1 MNKTFL
7 PAALIAALAGGAA
20 SAEALSVDNCGEPLV
35 FDSAP
40 ERLVVHDMNMTDMA
54 FALGLQDKIV
64 GLTGITG
71 WYKTS
76 PKFDELRGDIPEL
89 APKYPTVE
97 NLVAVEPDLFF
108 AGWYYGMKP
117 GGDVTP
123 DTLSPFGIKTMV
135 LTESCVHLNKDR
147 PEASMDL
154 LFDDILR
161 LGKVMQVEAKA
172 DALVGGWKDE
182 LAAIEAQTADL
193 AKPRVFLL
201 DGPADAPF
209 TAGKFAIPDAMI
221 AAAGGV
227 NVTHDMDT
235 SWGRTSWETVAAA
248 NPEFLVLLDY
258 QTGNGAADTFK
269 FLQDHPVMS
278 QTDAV
283 KNERWIG
290 LRYEELTPGPANI
303 EAISKMAKAMHPDLN

>member
-1 MNKTFL
+1 MKHLL
-7 PAALIAALAGGAA
+7 PAAFCVGLA
-20 SAEALSVDNCGEPLV
+20 SAAAAEQITVDNCGQPLV
-35 FDSAP
+35 LDGHP

-54 FALGLQDKIV
+54 FALGLQDRIV

-76 PKFDELRGDIPEL
+76 PEFDTLRGDIPEL
-89 APKYPTVE
+89 APKYPTIE
-97 NLVAVEPDLFF
+97 NLVSADPDLFF
-108 AGWYYGMKP
+108 AGWYYGMRP

-123 DTLSPFGIKTMV
+123 ETLAPFGIQTMI
-135 LTESCVHLNKDR
+135 LTESCVHLDKDR
-147 PEASMDL
+147 PEATMDL
-154 LFDDILR
+154 LFSDVMR
-161 LGKVMQVEAKA
+161 LGTVMDVEDKA
-172 DALVGGWKDE
+172 AALVEGWKSD
-182 LAAIEAQTADL
+182 LAAIEAQTAAL

-221 AAAGGV
+221 DAAGGE
-227 NVTHDMDT
+227 NVTHNMDT

-269 FLQDHPVMS
+269 FLQEHPVMS

-283 KNERWIG
+283 KNARWIG

-303 EAISKMAKAMHPDLN
+303 EAIRKMAAAMHPGLN

>member
-1 MNKTFL
+1 MKQTLLCAVF
-7 PAALIAALAGGAA
+7 AATLSSGALAD
-20 SAEALSVDNCGEPLV
+20 EVVVDNCGTPLD
-35 FDSAP
+35 FDRTP
-40 ERLVVHDMNMTDMA
+40 EKIVVHDMNMTDMA
-54 FALGLQDKIV
+54 FALGLQDRIV

-76 PKFDELRGDIPEL
+76 PDFDALRGDIPEL
-89 APKYPTVE
+89 AAKYPTVE
-97 NLVAVEPDLFF
+97 NLVAAEADMFF

-123 DTLSPFGIKTMV
+123 DTLAPFGIKTMI
-135 LTESCVHLNKDR
+135 LTESCVHLDKNR

-154 LFDDILR
+154 LFNDILR
-161 LGKVMQVEAKA
+161 LGKVMQVEGKA
-172 DALVGGWKDE
+172 EALVATWKQE
-182 LAAIEAQTADL
+182 LAAIEATTANL
-193 AKPRVFLL
+193 EKPRVFLL

-221 AAAGGV
+221 AAAGGI
-227 NVTHDMDT
+227 NVTHDMET
-235 SWGRTSWETVAAA
+235 SWGRSSWEAVAAA

-269 FLQDHPVMS
+269 FLQNHPVMS
-278 QTDAV
+278 QIDAV
-283 KNERWIG
+283 KNARWIG

-303 EAISKMAKAMHPDLN
+303 KAISKMAQAMHDKQS

>member
-1 MNKTFL
+1 MKTL
-7 PAALIAALAGGAA
+7 WSTAAMLGLATAA
-20 SAEALSVDNCGEPLV
+20 SAEISVDNCGAPLV
-35 FDSAP
+35 FDTTP
-40 ERLVVHDMNMTDMA
+40 ERIVVHDMNMTDMA

-76 PKFDELRGDIPEL
+76 PDFDALRGDIPEL

-97 NLVAVEPDLFF
+97 NLVAVSPDMFF
-108 AGWYYGMKP
+108 AGWYYGMRP
-117 GGDVTP
+117 GGEVTP
-123 DTLSPFGIKTMV
+123 ETLEPFGIKTMV
-135 LTESCVHLNKDR
+135 LTESCVHLHDNR

-154 LFDDILR
+154 LFDDVTR
-161 LGKVMQVEAKA
+161 LGQVMGVSDKA
-172 DALVGGWKDE
+172 DELVAGWKDQ
-182 LAAIEAQTADL
+182 LATIEAKTADQP
-193 AKPRVFLL
+193 KPRVFLL

-221 AAAGGV
+221 AAAGGE

-235 SWGRTSWETVAAA
+235 SWGRTSWEAVAAA

-258 QTGNGAADTFK
+258 QTGNGAADTFQ
-269 FLQDHPVMS
+269 FLKDHPVMAHI
-278 QTDAV
+278 DAV

-303 EAISKMAKAMHPDLN
+303 DAIEKMAQAMHPDLF

>member
-1 MNKTFL
+1 MKQKIWS
-7 PAALIAALAGGAA
+7 ALMITGLASGAA
-20 SAEALSVDNCGEPLV
+20 AHEVTVDNCGEPLV
-35 FDSAP
+35 FDAKP

-54 FALGLQDKIV
+54 FALGLQEHIV

-76 PKFDELRGDIPEL
+76 PDFDKLRGDIPEL

-97 NLVAVEPDLFF
+97 NLVAAEPDLFF

-123 DTLSPFGIKTMV
+123 DTLAPFGIKTMI
-135 LTESCVHLNKDR
+135 LTESCVHLDKDR

-154 LFDDILR
+154 LFNDVLR
-161 LGKVMQVEAKA
+161 LGQVMHVEEKA
-172 DALVGGWKDE
+172 EELVAGWKE
-182 LAAIEAQTADL
+182 QLSAIKAKTADL

-221 AAAGGV
+221 AAAGGE

-235 SWGRTSWETVAAA
+235 SWGRTSWEAVAAS

-258 QTGNGAADTFK
+258 QTGNGAEDTFK
-269 FLQDHPVMS
+269 FLQEHPVMS

-303 EAISKMAKAMHPDLN
+303 DAIQKMADAMHPTETN

>member
-1 MNKTFL
+1 MKH
-7 PAALIAALAGGAA
+7 LIAAFVLLGTAA
-20 SAEALSVDNCGEPLV
+20 TAHEVTVDNCGEELV
-35 FDSAP
+35 FDQAP
-40 ERLVVHDMNMTDMA
+40 ERIVVHDMNMTEMA

-76 PKFDELRGDIPEL
+76 PDFDAQRGDIPEL

-97 NLVAVEPDLFF
+97 NLVAVNADMFF

-117 GGDVTP
+117 GGEVTP
-123 DTLSPFGIKTMV
+123 DTLAPFGIKTMV
-135 LTESCVHLNKDR
+135 LTESCVHLDKNR
-147 PEASMDL
+147 PEASMEL
-154 LFDDILR
+154 LFGDVQR
-161 LGKVMQVEAKA
+161 LGKVMHVEDKA
-172 DALVGGWKDE
+172 DALVAGWKE
-182 LAAIEAQTADL
+182 QLAAIQSQTADL
-193 AKPRVFLL
+193 KKPRVFLL

-221 AAAGGV
+221 TAAGGV

-235 SWGRTSWETVAAA
+235 SWGRSSWEAVAAS

-258 QTGNGAADTFK
+258 QTGNGAEDTFK

-278 QTDAV
+278 QTNAV
-283 KNERWIG
+283 KNARWIG

-303 EAISKMAKAMHPDLN
+303 DAIEKMAKAMHPGLE

>member
-1 MNKTFL
+1 MKQKIWS
-7 PAALIAALAGGAA
+7 ALMITGLASGAA
-20 SAEALSVDNCGEPLV
+20 AHEVTVDNCGEPLV
-35 FDSAP
+35 FDAKP

-54 FALGLQDKIV
+54 FALGLQEHIV

-76 PKFDELRGDIPEL
+76 PDFDKLRGDIPEL

-97 NLVAVEPDLFF
+97 NLVAAEPDLFF

-123 DTLSPFGIKTMV
+123 DTLAPFGIKTMI
-135 LTESCVHLNKDR
+135 LTESCVHLDKDR
-147 PEASMDL
+147 PVASMDL
-154 LFDDILR
+154 LFNDVLR
-161 LGKVMQVEAKA
+161 LGQVMHVEEKA
-172 DALVGGWKDE
+172 EELVAGWKE
-182 LAAIEAQTADL
+182 QLSAIEAKTADL

-221 AAAGGV
+221 AAAGGE

-235 SWGRTSWETVAAA
+235 SWGRTSWEAVAAS

-258 QTGNGAADTFK
+258 QTGNGAEDTFK
-269 FLQDHPVMS
+269 FLQEHPVMS

-303 EAISKMAKAMHPDLN
+303 DAIQKMADAMHPTATN

>member
-1 MNKTFL
+1 MMQKLWPVVVF
-7 PAALIAALAGGAA
+7 AGLAGGAA
-20 SAEALSVDNCGEPLV
+20 AEAVTVDNCGEPLV

-40 ERLVVHDMNMTDMA
+40 ERLVVHDMNMADMA

-76 PKFDELRGDIPEL
+76 PDFDALRGDIPEL
-89 APKYPTVE
+89 APKYPTIE

-123 DTLSPFGIKTMV
+123 DTLEPFGIKTMI
-135 LTESCVHLNKDR
+135 LTESCVHLDKDR
-147 PEASMDL
+147 PEASMNL
-154 LFDDILR
+154 LIDDVLR
-161 LGKVMQVEAKA
+161 LGKVMQVEDKA
-172 DALVGGWKDE
+172 EALVAGWKDK
-182 LAAIEAQTADL
+182 LSAIEAKTADL

-201 DGPADAPF
+201 DGPADSPF

-221 AAAGGV
+221 TAAGGE
-227 NVTHDMDT
+227 NVTHDLDT
-235 SWGRTSWETVAAA
+235 SWGRTSWEAVAAA

-258 QTGNGAADTFK
+258 QSGNGAEDAFQ
-269 FLQDHPVMS
+269 FLKDHPVMS

-303 EAISKMAKAMHPDLN
+303 EAIEKMAKAMHPEIN

>member
-1 MNKTFL
+1 MKRMIWSAFL
-7 PAALIAALAGGAA
+7 ATGMAT
-20 SAEALSVDNCGEPLV
+20 SAVAQGVTVDNCGEPLV
-35 FDSAP
+35 FEKQP

-76 PKFDELRGDIPEL
+76 PDFDAQRGDIPEL

-97 NLVAVEPDLFF
+97 NLVAAEPDLFF
-108 AGWYYGMKP
+108 AGWYYGMRP
-117 GGDVTP
+117 GGEVTP
-123 DTLSPFGIKTMV
+123 DTLAPFGIKTMI
-135 LTESCVHLNKDR
+135 LTESCVHLHDDR
-147 PEASMDL
+147 PQASMDL
-154 LFDDILR
+154 LFDDVLR
-161 LGKVMQVEAKA
+161 LGQVMHVEDKA
-172 DALVGGWKDE
+172 EALVSDWKDQ
-182 LAAIEAQTADL
+182 LATIESQTADL
-193 AKPRVFLL
+193 EKPRVFLL

-221 AAAGGV
+221 TAAGGE
-227 NVTHDMDT
+227 NVTHDLDT
-235 SWGRTSWETVAAA
+235 SWGRTSWEAVAAS

-258 QTGNGAADTFK
+258 QTGNGAEDTFK

-283 KNERWIG
+283 KNARWIG

-303 EAISKMAKAMHPDLN
+303 EAISKMAKAMHPSLN

>member
-1 MNKTFL
+1 MKHYWS
-7 PAALIAALAGGAA
+7 AALIAALASGAA
-20 SAEALSVDNCGEPLV
+20 AQEGTTDNCGEPRV
-35 FDSAP
+35 FDSQP

-76 PKFDELRGDIPEL
+76 PEFDTLRGDIPEL

-97 NLVAVEPDLFF
+97 NLVAASPDLFF
-108 AGWYYGMKP
+108 AGWYYGMRP

-123 DTLSPFGIKTMV
+123 ETLAPFGIKTMI
-135 LTESCVHLNKDR
+135 LTESCVHLDKDR
-147 PEASMDL
+147 PEATMEL
-154 LFDDILR
+154 LFDDVLR
-161 LGKVMQVEAKA
+161 LGKVMNVQDKA
-172 DALVGGWKDE
+172 EALVSGWKEE
-182 LAAIEAQTADL
+182 LAAIEAQTDDL

-209 TAGKFAIPDAMI
+209 TAGQFAIPDAMI
-221 AAAGGV
+221 EAAGGT
-227 NVTHDMDT
+227 NVTTDMET
-235 SWGRTSWETVAAA
+235 SWGRSSWEAVASA

-258 QTGNGAADTFK
+258 QTGNGAEDTFK
-269 FLQDHPVMS
+269 FLQEHPVMS

-283 KNERWIG
+283 KNARWIG
-290 LRYEELTPGPANI
+290 LRYEELTPGPANVA
-303 EAISKMAKAMHPDLN
+303 AIRKMAKAMHPSLY

>member
-1 MNKTFL
+1 MKLKLLSATVL
-7 PAALIAALAGGAA
+7 SALAGGAA
-20 SAEALSVDNCGEPLV
+20 AQEITVDNCGEPLV
-35 FDSAP
+35 FDTKP
-40 ERLVVHDMNMTDMA
+40 ERIVVHDMNMTDMA
-54 FALGLQDKIV
+54 FALGLQDNIV

-76 PKFDELRGDIPEL
+76 PYFDAQRGDIPEL

-97 NLVAVEPDLFF
+97 NLVAVEPDMFF

-123 DTLSPFGIKTMV
+123 DTLEPFGIKTMV
-135 LTESCVHLNKDR
+135 LTESCIHLNKDR

-154 LFDDILR
+154 LFDDVLR
-161 LGKVMQVEAKA
+161 LGTVMQVEDKA
-172 DALVGGWKDE
+172 NALVSGWKDQ
-182 LAAIEAQTADL
+182 LAAIEAKTADL
-193 AKPRVFLL
+193 EKPRVFLL

-209 TAGKFAIPDAMI
+209 TAGKYAIPDAMI

-235 SWGRTSWETVAAA
+235 SWGRTSWEAVAAS

-258 QTGNGAADTFK
+258 QTGKGAADTFK
-269 FLQDHPVMS
+269 FLQEHPVMS

-303 EAISKMAKAMHPDLN
+303 EAIEKMATAMHRGNS

>member
-1 MNKTFL
+1 MNKTL
-7 PAALIAALAGGAA
+7 WCAALITGIA
-20 SAEALSVDNCGEPLV
+20 SATTAREITVDNCGEPLV
-35 FDSAP
+35 FETQP

-54 FALGLQDKIV
+54 FALGLQDKVV

-76 PKFDELRGDIPEL
+76 PEFDTLRGDIPEL

-123 DTLSPFGIKTMV
+123 DTLAPFGIKTMI
-135 LTESCVHLNKDR
+135 LTESCVHLDKDR

-154 LFDDILR
+154 LFTDVLR
-161 LGKVMQVEAKA
+161 LGKVMHVEDKA
-172 DALVGGWKDE
+172 EELVSGWKEE
-182 LAAIEAQTADL
+182 LSAIQTQTADL
-193 AKPRVFLL
+193 PKPRVFLL

-221 AAAGGV
+221 AAAGGE

-235 SWGRTSWETVAAA
+235 SWGRSSWEAVAAS

-303 EAISKMAKAMHPDLN
+303 EAISKMAKAMHPGLN

>member
-1 MNKTFL
+1 MMQKLWPVVVF
-7 PAALIAALAGGAA
+7 AGFAGGVA
-20 SAEALSVDNCGEPLV
+20 AEAVTVDNCGEPLV

-40 ERLVVHDMNMTDMA
+40 ERLVVHDMNMADMA

-64 GLTGITG
+64 GLTGISG

-76 PKFDELRGDIPEL
+76 PDFDAQRGDIPEL
-89 APKYPTVE
+89 APKYPTIE

-123 DTLSPFGIKTMV
+123 DTLEPFGIKTMI
-135 LTESCVHLNKDR
+135 LTESCVHLDEDR
-147 PEASMDL
+147 PESSMNL
-154 LFDDILR
+154 LFDDVLR
-161 LGKVMQVEAKA
+161 LGKVMQVEDKA
-172 DALVGGWKDE
+172 EALVAGWKDK
-182 LAAIEAQTADL
+182 LSAIQAKTADL
-193 AKPRVFLL
+193 EKPRVFLL

-221 AAAGGV
+221 AAAGGE
-227 NVTHDMDT
+227 NATHDLDT
-235 SWGRTSWETVAAA
+235 SWGRTSWEAVAAA

-258 QTGNGAADTFK
+258 QSGNGAEDTFQ
-269 FLQDHPVMS
+269 FLKDHPVMS

-303 EAISKMAKAMHPDLN
+303 EAIEKMAQAMHPETN

>member
-1 MNKTFL
+1 MKHIWSVAL
-7 PAALIAALAGGAA
+7 VAAMATGAA
-20 SAEALSVDNCGEPLV
+20 AHEVTVDNCGEPLV
-35 FDSAP
+35 FETQP

-76 PKFDELRGDIPEL
+76 PEFDTLRGDIPEL

-97 NLVAVEPDLFF
+97 NLVAVEADLFF

-123 DTLSPFGIKTMV
+123 DTLEPFGIKTMI
-135 LTESCVHLNKDR
+135 LTESCVHLDKTR

-154 LFDDILR
+154 LFGDVLR
-161 LGKVMQVEAKA
+161 LGKVMHVEDKA
-172 DALVGGWKDE
+172 EALVDGWKQE
-182 LAAIEAQTADL
+182 LSAIQAQTADL
-193 AKPRVFLL
+193 FKPRVFLL

-221 AAAGGV
+221 AAAGGE

-235 SWGRTSWETVAAA
+235 SWGRSSWEAIAAV

-269 FLQDHPVMS
+269 FLQEHPVMS

-303 EAISKMAKAMHPDLN
+303 KAIAKMANAMHPDLN

>member
-1 MNKTFL
+1 MKHL
-7 PAALIAALAGGAA
+7 WSVALTTAIASGA
-20 SAEALSVDNCGEPLV
+20 SAHELTVDNCGEPLV
-35 FDSAP
+35 FDEQP

-76 PKFDELRGDIPEL
+76 PEFDTLRGDIPEL

-123 DTLSPFGIKTMV
+123 DTLEPFGIKTMI
-135 LTESCVHLNKDR
+135 LTESCVHLDKNR

-154 LFDDILR
+154 LFDDVLR
-161 LGKVMQVEAKA
+161 LGKIMHVEDKA
-172 DALVGGWKDE
+172 VELVKGWKDE
-182 LAAIEAQTADL
+182 LAAIESQTADL
-193 AKPRVFLL
+193 PKPRVFLL

-221 AAAGGV
+221 AAAGGE

-235 SWGRTSWETVAAA
+235 SWGRTSWEVVAAS

-258 QTGNGAADTFK
+258 QTGNGAEDTFK
-269 FLQDHPVMS
+269 FLQEHPVMS
-278 QTDAV
+278 ETDAV

-303 EAISKMAKAMHPDLN
+303 AAISKMVQAMHPGIN

>member
-1 MNKTFL
+1 MKRYIL
-7 PAALIAALAGGAA
+7 LALLAVIPASGAVA
-20 SAEALSVDNCGEPLV
+20 DSITVDNCGDPLV
-35 FDSAP
+35 FDTAP
-40 ERLVVHDMNMTDMA
+40 ERIVVHDMNMTDMA

-76 PKFDELRGDIPEL
+76 PEFDELRGDIPEL
-89 APKYPTVE
+89 APKYPTIE
-97 NLVAVEPDLFF
+97 NLISVEADMFF
-108 AGWYYGMKP
+108 AGWYYGMRP

-123 DTLSPFGIKTMV
+123 DTLAPFGIKTMV
-135 LTESCVHLNKDR
+135 LTESCVHLDKNR
-147 PEASMDL
+147 PIASMDL
-154 LFDDILR
+154 LFDDVLR
-161 LGKVMQVEAKA
+161 LGKVMQVEDRAER
-172 DALVGGWKDE
+172 LVAGWQAE
-182 LAAIEAQTADL
+182 LADIEKQTADL
-193 AKPRVFLL
+193 ERLRVFLL

-221 AAAGGV
+221 TAAGGT
-227 NVTHDMDT
+227 NVTHDLDT
-235 SWGRTSWETVAAA
+235 SWGRTSWEAVAAA

-258 QTGNGAADTFK
+258 QTGNGAADTFA

-283 KNERWIG
+283 KNEHWIG

-303 EAISKMAKAMHPDLN
+303 RAITKMAQTMHPELN

>member
-1 MNKTFL
+1 MKQ
-7 PAALIAALAGGAA
+7 IWSVALATAMASGAA
-20 SAEALSVDNCGEPLV
+20 AHEVTVDNCGEPLV
-35 FDSAP
+35 FETQP

-76 PKFDELRGDIPEL
+76 PDFDALRGDIPEL

-97 NLVAVEPDLFF
+97 NLVAAEPDLFF

-123 DTLSPFGIKTMV
+123 DTLAPFGIKTMI
-135 LTESCVHLNKDR
+135 LTESCVHLDKDR
-147 PEASMDL
+147 PQASMDL
-154 LFDDILR
+154 LFDDVLR
-161 LGKVMQVEAKA
+161 LGTVMHVEEKAEALVADWKEQLASIEAK
-172 DALVGGWKDE
+172 
-182 LAAIEAQTADL
+182 TADL
-193 AKPRVFLL
+193 PKPRVFLL

-221 AAAGGV
+221 SAAGGE

-235 SWGRTSWETVAAA
+235 SWGRTSWEAVAAS

-258 QTGNGAADTFK
+258 QTGNGAEDTFK
-269 FLQDHPVMS
+269 FLQEHPVMS

-303 EAISKMAKAMHPDLN
+303 DAISKMARAMHPGQS

>member
-1 MNKTFL
+1 MRNIWA
-7 PAALIAALAGGAA
+7 AALLATFASGL
-20 SAEALSVDNCGEPLV
+20 SAEEIQIDNCGEPLA
-35 FDSAP
+35 FDSVP

-76 PKFDELRGDIPEL
+76 PDFDAQRGDIPEL
-89 APKYPTVE
+89 APKYPTLE
-97 NLVAVEPDLFF
+97 NLVAAEPDLFF

-123 DTLSPFGIKTMV
+123 DTLAPFGIKTMI

-147 PEASMDL
+147 PEANMDL
-154 LFDDILR
+154 LFGDVLR
-161 LGKVMQVEAKA
+161 LGKVMQVEEKA
-172 DALVGGWKDE
+172 ASLVAGWKDK
-182 LAAIEAQTADL
+182 LAAIETQTADL

-221 AAAGGV
+221 AAAGGE
-227 NVTHDMDT
+227 NVTHSMDT

-269 FLQDHPVMS
+269 FLQEHPVMS
-278 QTDAV
+278 LTDAV

-303 EAISKMAKAMHPDLN
+303 EAISKMAQAMHPGLK

>member
-1 MNKTFL
+1 MKL
-7 PAALIAALAGGAA
+7 KLLSAAVLGALAGGAA
-20 SAEALSVDNCGEPLV
+20 AQEITVDNCGEPLV
-35 FDSAP
+35 FDTKP
-40 ERLVVHDMNMTDMA
+40 ERIVVHDMNMTDMA
-54 FALGLQDKIV
+54 FALGLQDSIV

-76 PKFDELRGDIPEL
+76 PDFDAQRGDIPEL

-97 NLVAVEPDLFF
+97 NLVAVEPDMFF

-123 DTLSPFGIKTMV
+123 DTLEPFGIKTMV
-135 LTESCVHLNKDR
+135 LTESCIHLNKDR

-154 LFDDILR
+154 LFDDVLR
-161 LGKVMQVEAKA
+161 LGTVMQVEDKA
-172 DALVGGWKDE
+172 NALVSGWKDQ
-182 LAAIEAQTADL
+182 LATIEAKTADL
-193 AKPRVFLL
+193 EKPRVFLL

-209 TAGKFAIPDAMI
+209 TAGKYAIPDAMI

-235 SWGRTSWETVAAA
+235 SWGRTSWEAVAAS

-269 FLQDHPVMS
+269 FLQEHPVMS

-303 EAISKMAKAMHPDLN
+303 EAIEKMATAMHRGNS

>member
-1 MNKTFL
+1 MKRLLST
-7 PAALIAALAGGAA
+7 AVMIIVAHAA
-20 SAEALSVDNCGEPLV
+20 SADVTVDNCGEPLV
-35 FDSAP
+35 FADTP
-40 ERLVVHDMNMTDMA
+40 ERVIVHDMNMTEMA

-76 PKFDELRGDIPEL
+76 PDFDAARGDIPEL

-97 NLVAVEPDLFF
+97 NLIGASPDMFF
-108 AGWYYGMKP
+108 AGWYYGMRP
-117 GGDVTP
+117 GGEVTP
-123 DTLSPFGIKTMV
+123 ETLAPFGIQTLV
-135 LTESCVHLNKDR
+135 LTESCIHLHEDR

-154 LFDDILR
+154 LFGDVMR
-161 LGKVMQVEAKA
+161 LGQVMGVVDKA
-172 DALVGGWKDE
+172 DALVGGWKE
-182 LAAIEAQTADL
+182 KLAVIEAKTADTDT
-193 AKPRVFLL
+193 PRVFLL

-221 AAAGGV
+221 AAAGGE
-227 NVTHDMDT
+227 NVTHEMST

-258 QTGNGAADTFK
+258 QTGNGAEDTFQ

-278 QTDAV
+278 GVDAV

-303 EAISKMAKAMHPDLN
+303 DAIEKMARAMHPDLF

>member
-35 FDSAP
+35 FDNAP

-135 LTESCVHLNKDR
+135 LTESCVHLDKDR
-147 PEASMDL
+147 PQASMDL
-154 LFDDILR
+154 LFDDVLR
-161 LGKVMQVEAKA
+161 LGKVMQVEGKA

-221 AAAGGV
+221 AAAGGE

-258 QTGNGAADTFK
+258 QTGNGAEDTFK
-269 FLQDHPVMS
+269 FLQEHPVMS

-283 KNERWIG
+283 KNGRWIG

-303 EAISKMAKAMHPDLN
+303 EAISKMAKAMHSDLN

>member
-1 MNKTFL
+1 MKHIWSFVL
-7 PAALIAALAGGAA
+7 VIAMAG
-20 SAEALSVDNCGEPLV
+20 SAFAQKVTVDNCGEPLV
-35 FDSAP
+35 FETRP
-40 ERLVVHDMNMTDMA
+40 QRLVVHDMNMTDMA

-76 PKFDELRGDIPEL
+76 PEFDTLRGDIPEL

-97 NLVAVEPDLFF
+97 NLVAVEADLFF

-123 DTLSPFGIKTMV
+123 DTLEPFGIKTMI
-135 LTESCVHLNKDR
+135 LTESCVHLDKDR

-154 LFDDILR
+154 LFNDVLR
-161 LGKVMQVEAKA
+161 LGKVMHVEDKA
-172 DALVGGWKDE
+172 EELVSGWRKE
-182 LAAIEAQTADL
+182 LTAIETQTADL
-193 AKPRVFLL
+193 PKPRVFLL

-209 TAGKFAIPDAMI
+209 TAGRFAIPDAMI
-221 AAAGGV
+221 AAAGGE
-227 NVTHDMDT
+227 NITHDMNT
-235 SWGRTSWETVAAA
+235 SWGRTSWEAVAAA

-269 FLQDHPVMS
+269 FLQEHPVMS

-303 EAISKMAKAMHPDLN
+303 RAISKMAQAMHPRLN